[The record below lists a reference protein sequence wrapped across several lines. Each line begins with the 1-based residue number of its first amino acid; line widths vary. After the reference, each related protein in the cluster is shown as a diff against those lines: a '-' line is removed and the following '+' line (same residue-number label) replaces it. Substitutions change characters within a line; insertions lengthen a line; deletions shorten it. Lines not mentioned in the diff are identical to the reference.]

1 MHKMNCLTN
10 TRVPLLVRVLLAGIV
25 SLAVFATADRSQAA
39 DLLYPG
45 KTWQQ
50 ATPADVGM
58 DSEQLD
64 RVRRYALSG
73 GGSGMVT
80 RHGRLV
86 LAWGDQ
92 RHRYDLKSTTK
103 SIGVTALGL
112 ALEDG
117 KLKLS
122 DRARAIHPTLGT
134 PPESNAKTGWL
145 DQITILQL
153 ATQTAGFAKP
163 GGYERLLF
171 RPSSEWHYSDG
182 GPNWL
187 AECITLRYQRDVRD
201 LLFDRVFTPLGITD
215 RDLTWRKN
223 AYRAP
228 TIDGI
233 ARREFGSGISANV
246 DAMARIGYLY
256 LRRGRWR
263 ERQILPESFIDMA
276 RHTVPQV
283 VGLPVHDPAN
293 YGRASAHYGL
303 LWWNNADGSLAGVPR
318 DAYWSWGLYDS
329 LIIVIP
335 SQDVVAAR
343 AGKSWPRNSPR
354 HYAVLQPLLGPLAA
368 SVRRP

>member
-1 MHKMNCLTN
+1 MNRLTPM
-10 TRVPLLVRVLLAGIV
+10 RAPIFAWLLCAGTVAVALLAAGG
-25 SLAVFATADRSQAA
+25 RCCAA

-50 ATPADVGM
+50 AVPTEVGM
-58 DSEQLD
+58 DPQQLEQ
-64 RVRRYALSG
+64 VRHYALTG
-73 GGSGMVT
+73 GGSGLVT

-112 ALEDG
+112 ALKDG

-122 DRARAIHPTLGT
+122 DRARTIHPTLGT
-134 PPESNAKTGWL
+134 PPPSNAETGWL
-145 DQITILQL
+145 DEITILQL

-171 RPSSEWHYSDG
+171 RPGTEWHYSDG

-187 AECITLRYQRDVRD
+187 AECTTLRYRRDLRD
-201 LLFDRVFTPLGITD
+201 LLFDRVFTPLGITSN
-215 RDLTWRKN
+215 DLTWRKN
-223 AYRAP
+223 AYRDHK
-228 TIDGI
+228 IDGI
-233 ARREFGSGISANV
+233 VRREFGSGVSANV

-263 ERQILPESFIDMA
+263 KTQILPESFVDMA
-276 RHTVPQV
+276 RQSVPQV
-283 VGLPVHDPAN
+283 VDLPVHDPTHH
-293 YGRASAHYGL
+293 GRASAHYGL
-303 LWWNNADGSLAGVPR
+303 LWWNNADGSLKGVPR

-335 SQDVVAAR
+335 SQDIVASR
-343 AGKSWPRNSPR
+343 AGKSWPRKSDR
-354 HYAVLQPLLGPLAA
+354 HYDVLQPLLGPLAA